1 MILYLYIFF
10 KKGIFLSWSS
20 SYVVMREEISNW
32 IRQVKE
38 DLEKAQ
44 ILFDNKKFDGTAF
57 YCHQAVE
64 KGLKGLLIKKTKEFP
79 KIHDLVELAKL
90 VNAPKQIIIDCGILN
105 PHYIE
110 TRYPD
115 LSRGYS
121 KEDTHYFIK
130 IANGI
135 VRWIEKNLD

>member
-79 KIHDLVELAKL
+79 KIHDLVRLGRLVDIDSDLLKDCEKL
-90 VNAPKQIIIDCGILN
+90 TFV
-105 PHYIE
+105 YTE

-115 LSRGYS
+115 VSNVKYT
-121 KEDTHYFIK
+121 KEESEKDIK
-130 IANGI
+130 IAEKVI
-135 VRWIEKNLD
+135 RWIDEKL